1 MKDKVFAILLCYNTP
16 HERLKEIIE
25 NIINQTYEVYRVLIW
40 DNASS
45 NKIDEFLSE
54 NNFLNNEKIIY
65 IKSQENLGAGSGFSA
80 AIEYIENKFKDF
92 DWIWFIEDDVKPE
105 INCLE
110 IMLKFKNLSKFICPV
125 LKLRDG
131 TITDYQSFY
140 DYRIQSWFSIK
151 NKRNDYCYIN
161 MKTFEGILVHKELF
175 KIIGLPPKENFI
187 MHDDEIF
194 ILNASLYENILLAKN
209 AHFTILKDKK
219 SYYLRPKSV
228 YYSLRNLFLIKKFLE
243 KNDMFSVRVKI
254 AFYLLFIY
262 RAFSYLFKFTFIH
275 PNPKGIY
282 AVIIGAIHGLE
293 GRFGK
298 YL

>member
-1 MKDKVFAILLCYNTP
+1 MKDKVFAILLCYNTTY
-16 HERLKEIIE
+16 ERLQEIIE
-25 NIINQTYEVYRVLIW
+25 SIINQTYGVYKVLIW

-54 NNFLNNEKIIY
+54 NNFLNNERIIY
-65 IKSQENLGAGSGFSA
+65 IKSQENLGAGGGFSA

-125 LKLRDG
+125 RKFKDG
-131 TITDYQSFY
+131 AIADYQTFY
-140 DYRIQSWFSIK
+140 DYRIQSWVSIK

-161 MKTFEGILVHKELF
+161 VKTFEGILVHKELF

-194 ILNASLYENILLAKN
+194 TLNASLHENILLAKN
-209 AHFTILKDKK
+209 AYITILKYKE
-219 SYYLRPKSV
+219 SYYLNPRST
-228 YYSLRNLFLIKKFLE
+228 YYILRNLFLIKNFLE
-243 KNDMFSVRVKI
+243 KNDMFSIRVKI
-254 AFYLLFIY
+254 IFYILFIW
-262 RAFSYLFKFTFIH
+262 RAFLYCFKFTFIR
-275 PNPKGIY
+275 PSAKGIY
-282 AVIIGAIHGLE
+282 AVIMGIIHGLK
-293 GRFGK
+293 GRFGR
-298 YL
+298 YF

>member
-1 MKDKVFAILLCYNTP
+1 MKDRVFTILLCYNTP

-194 ILNASLYENILLAKN
+194 TLNASLYENILLAKN

>member
-16 HERLKEIIE
+16 YERLQEIIE
-25 NIINQTYEVYRVLIW
+25 SIINQTYEVYKILIW

-65 IKSQENLGAGSGFSA
+65 IKSQENLGAGGGFSA

-161 MKTFEGILVHKELF
+161 IKTFEGILVHKELF

-187 MHDDEIF
+187 MTDDTIF

-282 AVIIGAIHGLE
+282 AVIIGAIHGLR

>member
-1 MKDKVFAILLCYNTP
+1 LLCYNTP
-16 HERLKEIIE
+16 HERLKEIVE
-25 NIINQTYEVYRVLIW
+25 SVMNQTYEVYKILIW

-65 IKSQENLGAGSGFSA
+65 IKSQENLGAGGGFSA

-110 IMLKFKNLSKFICPV
+110 IMLKFKNLSNFICPV
-125 LKLRDG
+125 RKFKDG
-131 TITDYQSFY
+131 TIADHQSFY
-140 DYRIQSWFSIK
+140 DYRIQSWVSIK

-161 MKTFEGILVHKELF
+161 VKTFEGILVHKELF

-209 AHFTILKDKK
+209 AYITILKDKE
-219 SYYLRPKSV
+219 SYYLSSRSA
-228 YYSLRNLFLIKKFLE
+228 YYILRNLFLIKNFLE
-243 KNDMFSVRVKI
+243 KNNMFSMRVKI
-254 AFYLLFIY
+254 IFYILFIW
-262 RAFSYLFKFTFIH
+262 RAFLYCFKFIFIH
-275 PNPKGIY
+275 PSAKGIY
-282 AVIIGAIHGLE
+282 AVIISIIHGLKGQF
-293 GRFGK
+293 GRRF
-298 YL
+298 